1 MKGKSF
7 WRQGE
12 DKFLWTCRARSYNVE
27 CLASCFQACH
37 WPPGLGGP
45 AWQISADLLRLIRD
59 TMSFFQETSLWASHW
74 DSPGA
79 PLFSAHSTVYYLSV
93 LLGCPLLEKR
103 EDNLSFTVIPFFAC
117 IQKVLYN
124 ILWINESW
132 RDATVSAKNL
142 DRVDRIAA
150 L

>member
-12 DKFLWTCRARSYNVE
+12 DKFLWTYRCKKLQCGMSSARSYNVE

-45 AWQISADLLRLIRD
+45 AWQISAGLLRLILD

-93 LLGCPLLEKR
+93 LLGCPLLERR
-103 EDNLSFTVIPFFAC
+103 EDNLSLTVIAFFAC
-117 IQKVLYN
+117 IQNVLHN
-124 ILWINESW
+124 VFWMNDPEGMLP
-132 RDATVSAKNL
+132 
-142 DRVDRIAA
+142 
-150 L
+150 